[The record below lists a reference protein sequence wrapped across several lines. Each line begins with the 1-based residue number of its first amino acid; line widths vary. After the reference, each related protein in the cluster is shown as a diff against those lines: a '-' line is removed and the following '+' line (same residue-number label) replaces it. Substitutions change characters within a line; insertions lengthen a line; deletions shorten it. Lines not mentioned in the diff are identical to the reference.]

1 MSLKNA
7 FYAVFF
13 LMAPLV
19 VSCSDSES
27 KSDPGTQPQG
37 EASKLSSGFANN
49 CASCHGATGG
59 GGSQRSIQG
68 YSGTLSSFTSIVRSG
83 KGSMPATPSSAYSD
97 SDLNSDYTY
106 LKSL

>member
-1 MSLKNA
+1 MAIKKVLS
-7 FYAVFF
+7 AVFF
-13 LMAPLV
+13 LMATFV

-27 KSDPGTQPQG
+27 KSDPGTKSQG
-37 EASKLSSGFANN
+37 DASKLSSGFANN

-68 YSGTLSSFTSIVRSG
+68 YSGTLSAFTSIVRSG
-83 KGSMPATPSSAYSD
+83 KSGMPATSSSAYSD
-97 SDLNSDYTY
+97 SELNADYTY